1 MLKKFFTIVIV
12 PRRTSAVKKI
22 RIASF
27 VFGIG
32 AALII
37 ALVSA
42 WVYMVMDYVKIRNQ
56 LQDYEAIQK
65 QFQQEQTLLHEF
77 TTRYDELDLHFENLK
92 ALNHK
97 LKQMTRT
104 RSDKQ
109 IELDR
114 EDAQKQKQKIEVAKN
129 SGVLEVIAAD
139 SSEIDS
145 DLKYG
150 QEIRFDNLV
159 HFFRERPNI
168 FTRIPS
174 AMPVKGYLV
183 NIFGTSNDP
192 FTGEITP
199 QDGIDIATRSFHPV
213 YAPADGIAV
222 SLSTDETYGNLLAI
236 DHGNGFVT
244 RYGHL
249 AKFEVNVGDI
259 VRKGKIIAQAGN
271 TGHTTRPRLHYEV
284 LFNGI
289 PQNPVKYITD

>member
-1 MLKKFFTIVIV
+1 MLKKFFTIVVV

-22 RIASF
+22 HIASF

-32 AALII
+32 AILII
-37 ALVSA
+37 ALISA
-42 WVYMVMDYVKIRNQ
+42 WVYMIMDYTNVRKQ
-56 LQDYEAIQK
+56 LLDYEAIRK
-65 QFQQEQTLLHEF
+65 QYQEEETQLNEF
-77 TTRYDELDLHFENLK
+77 VTRYETLDMHFENLK

-104 RSDKQ
+104 RSENKSKF
-109 IELDR
+109 DR
-114 EDAQKQKQKIEVAKN
+114 ENAKKLSQKIEVAKK
-129 SGVLEVIAAD
+129 SGILEVIAAD

-145 DLKYG
+145 ELKYG
-150 QEIRFDNLV
+150 QEIQFDNLV
-159 HFFRERPNI
+159 HYFRERPNP

-174 AMPVKGYLV
+174 ALPVMGYQV

-199 QDGIDIATRSFHPV
+199 QDGIDIATRPFHPV
-213 YAPADGIAV
+213 YAPADGIAIV
-222 SLSTDETYGNLLAI
+222 LSIDETYGNLLTV

-249 AKFEVNVGDI
+249 AKFEVSQGDI

-271 TGHTTRPRLHYEV
+271 TGHTTRPRLHYEI
-284 LFNGI
+284 LLNGI
-289 PQNPVKYITD
+289 PQNPAKYIED